1 MKGMVFTEFLEMVE
15 EKFSLELCDSMI
27 EQAVTESDGVYTSVG
42 TYNYKEM
49 VALVDALSALTHVP
63 VSQLLKTFGEHLL
76 GRFVAKFPQ
85 FFVGM
90 SSTFDFLPQIERF
103 VHLEVKK
110 LYPDAE
116 LPSFSFNKVGP
127 GRMEMT
133 YQSSRGLADVAEGL
147 IIGTMK
153 HFGESLDLKRTDLKD
168 DKSAAIFMITDPRLK
183 Q

>member
-15 EKFSLELCDSMI
+15 DKFSLELCDSMI
-27 EQAVTESDGVYTSVG
+27 EQAATESDGVYTSVG
-42 TYNYKEM
+42 TYDHQEM
-49 VALVDALSALTHVP
+49 VALVEALSALTNVP
-63 VSQLLKTFGEHLL
+63 VPQLLKVFGEHLL

-85 FFVGM
+85 FFDGA
-90 SSTFDFLPQIERF
+90 SSTFDFLPRVESF

-116 LPSFSFNKVGP
+116 LPSFSFAEIGP

-133 YQSSRGLADVAEGL
+133 YKSSRGLADVAEGL

-168 DKSAAIFMITDPRLK
+168 DKSATLFMITDPKLK